1 MHLNFAIGCDG
12 HIAACDGKPAAI
24 SCGEDWRRVHE
35 LRERYDAIAVGAQT
49 WIGDRPLLTARREH
63 LGREPRQQPAR
74 VIFIGR
80 RACPVAANGRRTFVV
95 GAVAPGLPDAH
106 PDICFIPA
114 EDRDLRSP
122 LAALHEAGL
131 GSLLVE
137 GGPTL
142 LRSFLVQGLFDIVEV
157 YVRNPC
163 PDESRRFAYRI
174 LDALPLSSSARAL
187 GEGTLLTFG
196 AKPPGRQPSIGDQ
209 KMPSNAATLAPE
221 SAATIT
227 ETFDRHRGPVTC
239 VAHIPGTNKAVS
251 SCYDSAVALVDF
263 DRKTMELLGYHDHLV
278 NRVAINAAGTKAAS
292 CSSDYTVVLWDLER
306 RAPERVL
313 RGHMDDV
320 EDFAFVDDQTGVSV
334 SRDHR
339 VILWNLG
346 NGAIRRIID
355 EHQKD
360 VLSVVCSDGKIYT
373 SGDDMTLRQWDLATG
388 KMLRMWGPF
397 EQETD
402 TCAIDP
408 LHGRAVLGA
417 DDGCIRIFDIAS
429 GALVHEIEAHAS
441 GIKKVAVSP
450 ANGDIL
456 SAAYDQKLLIWDAG
470 TFALKVSLH
479 RTPSVWERSLNW
491 SADGRHVMAGT
502 FDGTALLWDAA
513 DGRVLCEVGNQEKT
527 RGNACLNEVSMNA
540 AGDLVMV
547 SDDGYVRRGRITP
560 TESRWL
566 DTVEP
571 VAGRILMN
579 GITLDDRHGLVAAG
593 AHDHKLHIWKRR
605 ADGGLGE
612 EIELALGEGPINCI
626 RIAHNPG
633 FDGDAFVACYSS
645 AIVRV
650 SPRGEVRDT
659 IRVHEGA
666 VKALRIHP
674 EKPIGVSC
682 GADNLLLSWNLGGG
696 LRKRYQGHMAIV
708 DDVDIDPSGTKIASV
723 SRDFTVKV
731 YDLESAEML
740 HSIAIG
746 HRSPKS
752 TCFWDPSTVLIG
764 DYWGALLKV
773 DLEEGKV
780 TWHPIAR
787 NGLSSLARS
796 GDYLAATSYDGSL
809 YLVRPSDMAVVS
821 TLRAMRQRLVEESVV

>member
-1 MHLNFAIGCDG
+1 M
-12 HIAACDGKPAAI
+12 
-24 SCGEDWRRVHE
+24 
-35 LRERYDAIAVGAQT
+35 
-49 WIGDRPLLTARREH
+49 
-63 LGREPRQQPAR
+63 
-74 VIFIGR
+74 
-80 RACPVAANGRRTFVV
+80 
-95 GAVAPGLPDAH
+95 
-106 PDICFIPA
+106 
-114 EDRDLRSP
+114 
-122 LAALHEAGL
+122 
-131 GSLLVE
+131 
-137 GGPTL
+137 
-142 LRSFLVQGLFDIVEV
+142 
-157 YVRNPC
+157 
-163 PDESRRFAYRI
+163 
-174 LDALPLSSSARAL
+174 SS
-187 GEGTLLTFG
+187 
-196 AKPPGRQPSIGDQ
+196 
-209 KMPSNAATLAPE
+209 NVATLAPE
-221 SAATIT
+221 TTATAT
-227 ETFDRHRGPVTC
+227 EAFDRHRGPVTC
-239 VAHIPGTNKAVS
+239 VAHIPGTNKAVT

-278 NRVAINAAGTKAAS
+278 NRVAINAAGTRAAS
-292 CSSDYTVVLWDLER
+292 CSSDYTVCLWDLER
-306 RAPERVL
+306 GKPERVL
-313 RGHMDDV
+313 RGHLDDV
-320 EDFAFVDDQTGVSV
+320 EDFAFVDDHTGVSV

-339 VILWNLG
+339 VIVWDLG
-346 NGAIRRIID
+346 NGAIRRILD

-360 VLSVVCSDGKIYT
+360 VLAVVCFAGRIYT
-373 SGDDMTLRQWDLATG
+373 SGDDMTLRQWDLETG

-429 GALVHEIEAHAS
+429 GALVKEIEAHAS

-456 SAAYDQKLLIWDAG
+456 SAAYDQKLLVWDAG

-479 RTPSVWERSLNW
+479 RTPNVWERSLNW
-491 SADGRHVMAGT
+491 STDGRRVMAGS

-513 DGRVLCEVGNQEKT
+513 DGRLLCEVGNQEKT
-527 RGNACLNEVSMNA
+527 RGNACLNDVSMNA
-540 AGDLVMV
+540 AGDLVVV
-547 SDDGYVRRGRITP
+547 SDDGYVRRGRLTP
-560 TESRWL
+560 GESRWL
-566 DTVEP
+566 DTIEP
-571 VAGRILMN
+571 VAGRMLMN
-579 GITLDDRHGLVAAG
+579 GITLDDRYGLVAAG
-593 AHDHKLHIWKRR
+593 AHDHKLHIWKRA

-612 EIELALGEGPINCI
+612 EIEVALGQGPINCI

-633 FDGDAFVACYSS
+633 FEGDAFVACYSS

-659 IRVHEGA
+659 IQVHEGA
-666 VKALRIHP
+666 VKALRVHP
-674 EKPIGVSC
+674 DKPIGVSC

-708 DDVDIDPSGTKIASV
+708 DDVDIDPGGTKIASV

-752 TCFWDPSTVLIG
+752 VCFWDPSTVLIG

-773 DLEEGKV
+773 DLEREKV
-780 TWHPIAR
+780 TWHTIAR

-796 GDYLAATSYDGSL
+796 GDFLAATSYDGAL